1 MCLATV
7 LDYSLYDIKLDSSE
21 SAHCNNDMVMN
32 EPEQLNRGR
41 ARGPERAGGGL
52 EVMYKFEVMVMLLIL
67 VPNKR

>member
-7 LDYSLYDIKLDSSE
+7 LDYSLYDIYLDSSE
-21 SAHCNNDMVMN
+21 SAHGNNDIVMT
-32 EPEQLNRGR
+32 EPEQVNRGR
-41 ARGPERAGGGL
+41 ARGPGRARGGQ